1 MTDKVMN
8 VAERAPQT
16 ALRTSP
22 ASIMVYVDFDAG
34 CNKRIKIAADW
45 AAKFNAALIGVAG
58 WLPGR
63 EAGGWFAAELERA
76 EDRTDRIS
84 AEMEKLGESFR
95 TQVGRTVQAVEWRG
109 SFHLPREVIP
119 TEARAADLV
128 IIGSRPVR
136 EDVYRAF
143 DPGTVI
149 LNAGRPVLVVP
160 DEAAGSSGERVLVA
174 WKDSREAR
182 HAVQSALPYLKV
194 AKHVSLVEIAEGILE
209 WAARNQLDDV
219 ERYLLRHGVK
229 VGKKSVVNPEGS
241 ASDQLVSI
249 AKGDGMDLIVAGA
262 YGHTRLG
269 EWVFGGVTRGLL
281 ERSDICCL
289 FSN

>member
-1 MTDKVMN
+1 MTDKVMS

-16 ALRTSP
+16 ALRISP

-34 CNKRIKIAADW
+34 CDKRIKIAADW

-63 EAGGWFAAELERA
+63 EVGGWFAAELEQA
-76 EDRTDRIS
+76 EDPSDRIL
-84 AEMEKLGESFR
+84 AEMGKLGESFR
-95 TQVGRTVQAVEWRG
+95 TQVGRTVQTVEWRG